1 MQCFGT
7 KSQSKRNDEESEVE
21 NPAPSRI
28 EDPVEG
34 DRQEEEG
41 EEMEDFVI
49 DLRDLGGTETEI
61 RSTEEDEDKCACIGV
76 SGA

>member
-1 MQCFGT
+1 MPAIGKQALQRFGT
-7 KSQSKRNDEESEVE
+7 EAKSKCNDKESEVE

-34 DRQEEEG
+34 GGQEEEG

-49 DLRDLGGTETEI
+49 DLRNLGGTET
-61 RSTEEDEDKCACIGV
+61 
-76 SGA
+76 